1 MEEKVKLEMT
11 LWTYQFRQ
19 ARVPQGTLEN
29 SPAFRRREG
38 RHGMVPIRR
47 TAAMPAARVGGPFQA
62 CLRHAHRLIAPI
74 RHRKWR
80 AMVSG
85 PFGTSRL
92 VKTMAPAT
100 ASSSSIVPKKIRVI
114 GVPLD
119 LGQSRRGVDMGP
131 SAVRVAGLEARL
143 EALGHVVEDAG
154 NVSVAIAEQ
163 KTEGDPRAKYL
174 KEITATCTKHAELV
188 IRTLES
194 AIVPM
199 VLGGDHSVAA
209 GTVAGVAEFY
219 RRQNQKIGLIWIDA
233 HPDINTPE
241 SSPSGNVHGMPL
253 AATMGLGPPEL
264 ADIFNFSPKVK
275 PENCV
280 LVGVRDI
287 DAIEKENV
295 RRAGIG
301 VFTMR
306 DIDERGMRT
315 VMEEALRI
323 AGRGTAGYHVSL
335 DMDWIDPEDA
345 PGVGTPVRGGATY
358 REAHLAMEIIADH
371 GRMLSFEI
379 VEVNPVIDEHN
390 RTADLAVELALSA
403 FGKKIL

>member
-1 MEEKVKLEMT
+1 MT
-11 LWTYQFRQ
+11 
-19 ARVPQGTLEN
+19 N
-29 SPAFRRREG
+29 
-38 RHGMVPIRR
+38 
-47 TAAMPAARVGGPFQA
+47 
-62 CLRHAHRLIAPI
+62 HAP
-74 RHRKWR
+74 
-80 AMVSG
+80 S
-85 PFGTSRL
+85 F
-92 VKTMAPAT
+92 
-100 ASSSSIVPKKIRVI
+100 SSITARKIRVI

-154 NVSVAIAEQ
+154 NVLVAIAEQ
-163 KTEGDPRAKYL
+163 KKEGDPHAKYL
-174 KEITATCTKHAELV
+174 KEITATCSKHADLIV
-188 IRTLES
+188 KTLE
-194 AIVPM
+194 AGKVPIT
-199 VLGGDHSVAA
+199 LGGDHSIAA

-233 HPDINTPE
+233 HTDLNTPD

-253 AATMGLGPPEL
+253 AAIMGLGPPEL
-264 ADIFNFSPKVK
+264 SNIFDFSPKVSA
-275 PENCV
+275 ESCV

-295 RRAGIG
+295 RRAGIH

-306 DIDERGMRT
+306 DIDERSMRT

-335 DMDWIDPEDA
+335 DMDWVDPEDA

-390 RTADLAVELALSA
+390 QTADLAVELALSA

>member
-1 MEEKVKLEMT
+1 M
-11 LWTYQFRQ
+11 
-19 ARVPQGTLEN
+19 
-29 SPAFRRREG
+29 SPT
-38 RHGMVPIRR
+38 PN
-47 TAAMPAARVGGPFQA
+47 
-62 CLRHAHRLIAPI
+62 
-74 RHRKWR
+74 
-80 AMVSG
+80 
-85 PFGTSRL
+85 TSF
-92 VKTMAPAT
+92 
-100 ASSSSIVPKKIRVI
+100 SSVTPKQIRVI

-143 EALGHVVEDAG
+143 EAIGHVVEDGG
-154 NVSVAIAEQ
+154 NVAVAIPEQ
-163 KTEGDPRAKYL
+163 KKEGAAHAKYL
-174 KEITATCTKHAELV
+174 KEITATCTKSADLV
-188 IRTLES
+188 LKTLE
-194 AIVPM
+194 AGKVPL

-233 HPDINTPE
+233 HSDMNTPE

-253 AATMGLGPPEL
+253 AAIMGLGP
-264 ADIFNFSPKVK
+264 ADLGNIYNFSPKVH

-280 LVGVRDI
+280 LVGIRDV
-287 DAIEKENV
+287 DAFEKENI
-295 RRAGIG
+295 RKAGVE

-306 DIDERGMRT
+306 DIDERGMRS
-315 VMEEALRI
+315 VMEEALRM

-345 PGVGTPVRGGATY
+345 PGVGTPVWGGATY
-358 REAHLAMEIIADH
+358 REAHLAMEIISDH
-371 GRMLSFEI
+371 GRLLSLEI

-390 RTADLAVELALSA
+390 QTADLAVELSLSA

>member
-1 MEEKVKLEMT
+1 
-11 LWTYQFRQ
+11 
-19 ARVPQGTLEN
+19 
-29 SPAFRRREG
+29 
-38 RHGMVPIRR
+38 
-47 TAAMPAARVGGPFQA
+47 
-62 CLRHAHRLIAPI
+62 
-74 RHRKWR
+74 
-80 AMVSG
+80 MVS
-85 PFGTSRL
+85 
-92 VKTMAPAT
+92 A
-100 ASSSSIVPKKIRVI
+100 ASNISPKKIRVI

-154 NVSVAIAEQ
+154 NIAVAIPEQ
-163 KTEGDPRAKYL
+163 KKEGHPNAKYL

-188 IRTLES
+188 LKTLE
-194 AIVPM
+194 AGKTPV
-199 VLGGDHSVAA
+199 VLGGDHSVAV
-209 GTVAGVAEFY
+209 GTVSGVSEFL
-219 RRQNQKIGLIWIDA
+219 RRQNQKLGLLWIDA
-233 HPDINTPE
+233 HTDINTPE

-253 AATMGLGPPEL
+253 AAIMGLGPSEL
-264 ADIFNFSPKVK
+264 ANIFGFSPKIA

-287 DAIEKENV
+287 DAAEKENV
-295 RRAGIG
+295 RKAGIE
-301 VFTMR
+301 VYTMR

-315 VMEEALRI
+315 VMEEALRA

-335 DMDWIDPEDA
+335 DMDWVDPEDA

-371 GRMLSFEI
+371 GRLTSFEI
-379 VEVNPVIDEHN
+379 VEVNPVIDERN
-390 RTADLAVELALSA
+390 QTANLAVELALSV

>member
-1 MEEKVKLEMT
+1 
-11 LWTYQFRQ
+11 
-19 ARVPQGTLEN
+19 
-29 SPAFRRREG
+29 
-38 RHGMVPIRR
+38 
-47 TAAMPAARVGGPFQA
+47 
-62 CLRHAHRLIAPI
+62 
-74 RHRKWR
+74 
-80 AMVSG
+80 
-85 PFGTSRL
+85 
-92 VKTMAPAT
+92 
-100 ASSSSIVPKKIRVI
+100 
-114 GVPLD
+114 
-119 LGQSRRGVDMGP
+119 MGP

-163 KTEGDPRAKYL
+163 KKEGDPRAKYL

-188 IRTLES
+188 VKTLE
-194 AIVPM
+194 AGKVPIT
-199 VLGGDHSVAA
+199 LGGDHSIAA
-209 GTVAGVAEFY
+209 GSVAGVAEFY
-219 RRQNQKIGLIWIDA
+219 RRQKHKIGLIWIDA
-233 HPDINTPE
+233 HTDINTPD

-253 AATMGLGPPEL
+253 AAIIGLGPPEL
-264 ADIFNFSPKVK
+264 SNILDFSPKVSA
-275 PENCV
+275 ENCV

-295 RRAGIG
+295 RKGGIH

-315 VMEEALRI
+315 VMEEALRV

-335 DMDWIDPEDA
+335 DMDWVDPEDA

-390 RTADLAVELALSA
+390 QTADLAVELALSA

>member
-1 MEEKVKLEMT
+1 
-11 LWTYQFRQ
+11 
-19 ARVPQGTLEN
+19 
-29 SPAFRRREG
+29 
-38 RHGMVPIRR
+38 
-47 TAAMPAARVGGPFQA
+47 
-62 CLRHAHRLIAPI
+62 
-74 RHRKWR
+74 
-80 AMVSG
+80 
-85 PFGTSRL
+85 
-92 VKTMAPAT
+92 MAPANT
-100 ASSSSIVPKKIRVI
+100 SSSNIAPRKIRVI

-131 SAVRVAGLEARL
+131 SAMRVAGLEARL
-143 EALGHVVEDAG
+143 EELGHVVEDAG
-154 NVSVAIAEQ
+154 NISVAIAEQ
-163 KTEGDPRAKYL
+163 KEAGDPSAKYL
-174 KEITATCTKHAELV
+174 KEITATCTKNAELV
-188 IRTLES
+188 IKTLE
-194 AIVPM
+194 AGMVPL

-233 HPDINTPE
+233 HTDINTPE

-253 AATMGLGPPEL
+253 AATMGLGLPEL
-264 ADIFNFSPKVK
+264 ANIFNFSPKVK

-287 DAIEKENV
+287 DAVEKENV

-315 VMEEALRI
+315 VMEEALRM
-323 AGRGTAGYHVSL
+323 AGRGTTGYHVSL

-390 RTADLAVELALSA
+390 RTADLAVELAQSA

>member
-1 MEEKVKLEMT
+1 MT
-11 LWTYQFRQ
+11 T
-19 ARVPQGTLEN
+19 T
-29 SPAFRRREG
+29 PAS
-38 RHGMVPIRR
+38 I
-47 TAAMPAARVGGPFQA
+47 
-62 CLRHAHRLIAPI
+62 
-74 RHRKWR
+74 
-80 AMVSG
+80 
-85 PFGTSRL
+85 
-92 VKTMAPAT
+92 
-100 ASSSSIVPKKIRVI
+100 SSITPKKIRVI

-119 LGQSRRGVDMGP
+119 LGQGRRGVDMGP

-143 EALGHVVEDAG
+143 EALGHVVEDGG
-154 NVSVAIAEQ
+154 NVAVPIPEQ
-163 KTEGDPRAKYL
+163 KKEGDPHAKYL
-174 KEITATCTKHAELV
+174 REITATCTKHAELV
-188 IRTLES
+188 LKTLE
-194 AIVPM
+194 AGKVPLC
-199 VLGGDHSVAA
+199 LGGDHSMAA

-219 RRQNQKIGLIWIDA
+219 RKQNQRIGLIWIDA
-233 HPDINTPE
+233 HTDINTPE

-253 AATMGLGPPEL
+253 AALTGLGPPEL
-264 ADIFNFSPKVK
+264 ANILGFSPKVK

-287 DAIEKENV
+287 DQIEKENV
-295 RRAGIG
+295 HRAGIE

-315 VMEEALRI
+315 VMEEALRM

-335 DMDWIDPEDA
+335 DMDWVDPEDA

-390 RTADLAVELALSA
+390 QTADLAVELALSA

>member
-1 MEEKVKLEMT
+1 MT
-11 LWTYQFRQ
+11 PT
-19 ARVPQGTLEN
+19 
-29 SPAFRRREG
+29 
-38 RHGMVPIRR
+38 
-47 TAAMPAARVGGPFQA
+47 
-62 CLRHAHRLIAPI
+62 
-74 RHRKWR
+74 
-80 AMVSG
+80 
-85 PFGTSRL
+85 
-92 VKTMAPAT
+92 T
-100 ASSSSIVPKKIRVI
+100 ASFSSISPKKIRVI

-143 EALGHVVEDAG
+143 EALGHIVEDGG
-154 NVSVAIAEQ
+154 NVAVAIAEQ
-163 KTEGDPRAKYL
+163 KKVGDQHAKYL
-174 KEITATCTKHAELV
+174 KEITATCIKSADLV
-188 IRTLES
+188 LKALES
-194 AIVPM
+194 DHVPL

-219 RRQNQKIGLIWIDA
+219 RRKEQKIGLIWIDA
-233 HPDINTPE
+233 HSDINTPD

-253 AATMGLGPPEL
+253 AAIMGLGPSEL
-264 ADIFNFSPKVK
+264 GNIFNFSPKVH

-287 DAIEKENV
+287 DAIEKENI
-295 RRAGIG
+295 RKAGIE

-306 DIDERGMRT
+306 DIDERGMR
-315 VMEEALRI
+315 VVIEEALRI
-323 AGRGTAGYHVSL
+323 AGRDTIGYHVSL

-358 REAHLAMEIIADH
+358 REAHLAMEIISDH

-390 RTADLAVELALSA
+390 RTAQLAVELAASA